1 MMLYQSEYTH
11 GGDIYSGEIILD
23 FSVNTNPFGPP
34 EGVRKVICGTI
45 SQIDRYPDPYCRKA
59 VKAISDHEGVPQ
71 NHILL
76 GNGAAELIF
85 SFCNAVKPKSALE
98 FAPTFSEY
106 GAAVKM
112 AGGRSEKYLLKRD
125 DSFSISPCSL
135 NVIEGTDAEVFFLC
149 YPNNPTGR
157 FIDPVLLREILQ
169 HCYTQNI
176 RLVLDECFMDLTG
189 YKSDMNS
196 LLETYPNLIILKA
209 LTKNYALAGIRLGY
223 CLSADTDLLR
233 AMSRTVQPWNVSVI
247 AQAAAIAAL
256 QEKDYLKKTT
266 ELIRQER
273 NWLKTSLESFGF
285 WVCPSDANFL
295 LFQAPS
301 GLDTALRKEKI
312 AIRNCSD
319 FTGLGPGW
327 YRTAVRQHSDNL
339 TLIKTIGA
347 IIEKDK

>member
-1 MMLYQSEYTH
+1 MLYQSEYTH
-11 GGDIYSGEIILD
+11 GGDIYSGEILLD

-34 EGVRKVICGTI
+34 EGVRKAICRAA

-59 VKAISDHEGVPQ
+59 VEAISEHEGVPR

-76 GNGAAELIF
+76 GNGAAELIY

-106 GAAVKM
+106 SAAVKM
-112 AGGRSEKYLLKRD
+112 AGGRSEKIMLQPENG
-125 DSFSISPCSL
+125 FSIEPCSL
-135 NVIEGTDAEVFFLC
+135 NVIEGTGAEVLFLC
-149 YPNNPTGR
+149 NPNNPTGR
-157 FIDPVLLREILQ
+157 LIDPVLLREILQ
-169 HCYTQNI
+169 HCYTKNI

-189 YKSDMNS
+189 YTSDMNS

-223 CLSADTDLLR
+223 CLSADKDLLLE
-233 AMSRTVQPWNVSVI
+233 MSRTVQPWNVSVV

-256 QEKDYLKKTT
+256 QEKDYLRKTT
-266 ELIRQER
+266 ELINYER
-273 NWLKTSLESFGF
+273 IWLKTSLESFGF

-295 LFQAPS
+295 LFQAPA

-312 AIRNCSD
+312 AIRNCPD
-319 FTGLGPGW
+319 FIGLGPGW

-339 TLIKTIGA
+339 TLINTIGT
-347 IIEKDK
+347 IIGKDK